1 MQFLFLNAEAA
12 AAALIADG
20 SSLAKEFNNDQAEL
34 AQQLKVRAVK
44 EFDKAY
50 QAAQGP
56 NDIVDNVLHILWKKL
71 GVAFAVASQV
81 TKQPE
86 EWAVK
91 VKITPEPIVL
101 AHFWVAPPAQ
111 VIQATQVIE
120 VE

>member
-1 MQFLFLNAEAA
+1 MQFLFLNAEIT
-12 AAALIADG
+12 AAALVAAE
-20 SSLAKEFNNDQAEL
+20 SSLAQQFADQAEL
-34 AQQLKVRAVK
+34 VQELKVRAVK

-71 GVAFAVASQV
+71 GVTFAVASQV

-86 EWAVK
+86 EWPVK
-91 VKITPEPIVL
+91 VKLAAETIVL
-101 AHFWVAPPAQ
+101 AHFWVAPA
-111 VIQATQVIE
+111 VQATQVNE

>member
-1 MQFLFLNAEAA
+1 MQFLFLNAEIT
-12 AAALIADG
+12 AAALVAAE
-20 SSLAKEFNNDQAEL
+20 SSLAKQFDDQAEL
-34 AQQLKVRAVK
+34 VQELKVRAVK

-56 NDIVDNVLHILWKKL
+56 NDIIDNVLHILWKKL

-101 AHFWVAPPAQ
+101 AHFWVAPAAQ
-111 VIQATQVIE
+111 VTQVTE